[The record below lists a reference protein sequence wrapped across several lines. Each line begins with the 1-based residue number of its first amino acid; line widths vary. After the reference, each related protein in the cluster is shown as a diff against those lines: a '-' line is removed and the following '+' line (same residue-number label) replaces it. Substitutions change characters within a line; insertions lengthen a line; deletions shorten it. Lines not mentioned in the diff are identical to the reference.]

1 VNAPGAQA
9 EARALIERALPGGA
23 SLEED
28 CPLVFGRGAPGR
40 LVSIEEQGRAVSA
53 CATLVRDLA
62 VRGERLRVGL
72 IGSVVTDP
80 RHRGR
85 GLGSK
90 LLARAQASLAQQGCL
105 LGLLWADDPD
115 FYLRRG
121 WHEAGC
127 EIDFVLDAAARA
139 RLPDAGES
147 TLRSGAPDDFGALHR
162 LYNLHGARVD
172 RTPGETR
179 ALLSSRGVDT
189 LVLQRGRDIAAYA
202 CLGRGRDL
210 EHCVHEWGGAA
221 DDVLALVRE
230 HGERRARRGEEAPIY
245 LMTPPGAQAMHACLA
260 ACGIAGVR
268 GLLGMARVLDAAGA
282 VELVR
287 RAARGRVRA
296 GIAWDPDPARGESAA
311 HLAGPGGELAL
322 SPETLLR
329 LLLPARGERTA
340 IESLERAAGLALPGL
355 PLSLYVW
362 GLDSI

>member
-1 VNAPGAQA
+1 MNRSSAHAA
-9 EARALIERALPGGA
+9 ARALIQRVLPGGE
-23 SLEED
+23 SLAD
-28 CPLVFGRGAPGR
+28 DYPLVFGSDAPGR
-40 LVSIEEQGRAVSA
+40 LVCIEEQGRALSA

-80 RHRGR
+80 EHRRR
-85 GLGSK
+85 GLGAR
-90 LLARAQASLAQQGCL
+90 LLARAESSLAQQGCL

-115 FYLRRG
+115 FYRRRG
-121 WHEAGC
+121 WREAGA
-127 EIDFVLDAAARA
+127 EVDFVIDAAARA
-139 RLPDAGES
+139 RLPDAGEA
-147 TLRSGAPDDFGALHR
+147 TMRAVAPDDHGALHR
-162 LYNLHGARVD
+162 LYNLHGARAD

-179 ALLSSRGVDT
+179 LLLSARGVET

-210 EHCVHEWGGAA
+210 ARCVHEWGGAA

-230 HGERRARRGEEAPIY
+230 HGERLARRGDEGELF

-296 GIAWDPDPARGESAA
+296 GMAGDAFGACGMSAA
-311 HLAGPGGELAL
+311 HFAGPGGELAL
-322 SPETLLR
+322 SPEALLD

-340 IESLERAAGLALPGL
+340 IEALERAAGLALPGL